1 MKNNKVVY
9 LTLSGEMIHHG
20 HINLIQ
26 KAQKYGSLI
35 VGLLTDKA
43 ITEKKSLPLLNWE
56 QRKKILQNIN
66 GVKKVIIQ
74 NEWDD
79 AINISKIK
87 PNFVIHGDDWKFSDK
102 KLRSSVIKALNQY
115 GGKLIEIPY
124 TKNISISDIKNKIIK
139 KTNTPL
145 SRRNMLR
152 RLLTVKPICRFIE
165 AHSPLSALVAEN
177 AKYKKNGVTREFD
190 GFWSSS
196 LTDSTLKG
204 KPDIEVLD
212 VNQRLQ
218 NINDIFDVTS
228 KPLIMDA
235 DTGGKI
241 EHFEINMRSIERVGV
256 SAVIIEDKKGL
267 KKNSLLGT
275 SVKQEQESIKNFC
288 KKIKIGNAACKSN
301 EVMLFARVESLIF
314 NKGVNDALKR
324 AYAYL
329 DAGASG
335 IMIHSKETN
344 AKEIFDF
351 AKKFR
356 NKIDNSIPLVVVPST
371 FNKVKEVEFIDN
383 GFNIIIYA
391 NQLLRASYPSMLS
404 VAEGILRYQRSF
416 EQEKK
421 IISIKEIL
429 KLIPGTI

>member
-1 MKNNKVVY
+1 MKENKTIY
-9 LTLSGEMIHHG
+9 LTLSGEILHHG

-26 KAQKYGSLI
+26 KAQRFGDLI
-35 VGLLTDKA
+35 VGLLTDSA
-43 ITEKKSLPLLNWE
+43 ILEKKKLPLLNWE
-56 QRKKILQNIN
+56 QRKKIIQNIN
-66 GVKKVIIQ
+66 GVKKVIAQ

-87 PNFVIHGDDWKFSDK
+87 PDYVIHGDDWKFSDK
-102 KLRSSVIKALNQY
+102 KLRYSVIKAIKKY
-115 GGKLIEIPY
+115 GGELIEAPY
-124 TKNISISDIKNKIIK
+124 TKNISISEIKNQILK
-139 KTNTPL
+139 KNHTPYN
-145 SRRNMLR
+145 RRNMLR
-152 RLLTVKPICRFIE
+152 RLLSVKPFCRFIE
-165 AHSPLSALVAEN
+165 THSPLSAIIAEN
-177 AKYKKNGVTREFD
+177 AKYEKNNLIREFD

-204 KPDIEVLD
+204 KPDIEFLD
-212 VNQRLQ
+212 VNQRLL
-218 NINDIFDVTS
+218 NINDIFDVTT

-241 EHFEINMRSIERVGV
+241 EHFEINIKSIERVGV

-275 SVKQEQESIKNFC
+275 SVKQEQDSIKNFC
-288 KKIKIGNAACKSN
+288 KKIIIGNKACKTN
-301 EVMLFARVESLIF
+301 DLMLFARVESLVL
-314 NKGVNDALKR
+314 NKGVDDALKR
-324 AYAYL
+324 AYSYL

-335 IMIHSKETN
+335 IMIHSKEN
-344 AKEIFDF
+344 NPKKIFDF

-356 NKIDNSIPLVVVPST
+356 RKIKINIPLIVAPST
-371 FNKVKEVEFIDN
+371 FSKVKEGDFIDN
-383 GFNIIIYA
+383 GFNLIIYA
-391 NQLLRASYPSMLS
+391 NQLLRASYPSMLN
-404 VAEGILRYQRSF
+404 VAQGILKYQRSY

>member
-1 MKNNKVVY
+1 
-9 LTLSGEMIHHG
+9 
-20 HINLIQ
+20 
-26 KAQKYGSLI
+26 
-35 VGLLTDKA
+35 
-43 ITEKKSLPLLNWE
+43 
-56 QRKKILQNIN
+56 
-66 GVKKVIIQ
+66 
-74 NEWDD
+74 
-79 AINISKIK
+79 
-87 PNFVIHGDDWKFSDK
+87 
-102 KLRSSVIKALNQY
+102 
-115 GGKLIEIPY
+115 
-124 TKNISISDIKNKIIK
+124 
-139 KTNTPL
+139 
-145 SRRNMLR
+145 
-152 RLLTVKPICRFIE
+152 
-165 AHSPLSALVAEN
+165 
-177 AKYKKNGVTREFD
+177 
-190 GFWSSS
+190 
-196 LTDSTLKG
+196 
-204 KPDIEVLD
+204 
-212 VNQRLQ
+212 
-218 NINDIFDVTS
+218 
-228 KPLIMDA
+228 MDA

-391 NQLLRASYPSMLS
+391 NQLLRASYPSMLG
-404 VAEGILRYQRSF
+404 VAEGILKYQRSF